1 MILKLPF
8 CELMKDHERF
18 VATESIFV
26 PILLTT
32 SSKIQNSIAPL
43 LFSMN
48 Y

>member
-1 MILKLPF
+1 MISNLPF

-18 VATESIFV
+18 VAAESI

-32 SSKIQNSIAPL
+32 SGKIQNSIAPL
-43 LFSMN
+43 LFSKN